1 MRRLILFSIIG
12 FFAQLVD
19 GALGMAY
26 GATSASLLLMFG
38 VAPAVASASIH
49 MAEIATTAASGVSH
63 IWFKNVDRS
72 IILKL
77 VVPGSIS
84 AFVGAAFLSSLPG
97 DVIKPYVSLLL
108 TLLGIYIVIRFLRKR
123 TSTSAEP
130 PAKYSKSFLIPLG
143 LVGGFFDAVGG
154 GGWGPITTPALLA
167 KKGSTP
173 RKVIGTVD
181 TSEFAIAVSA
191 TLGFVLF
198 LGWEQFHWTWVGAFV
213 VGGVLAAPLAAWLV
227 RIIPSYLLGVLVGG
241 FIVLTNVRTLAAST
255 NVISETAMAPIYAVM
270 LALWALAILY
280 QVRARRRH
288 PQTAPGTVSP
298 TASAAETRPGISGA
312 ARQSDRAVSPSSPI
326 PAAVSGGGRSR
337 DRR

>member
-26 GATSASLLLMFG
+26 GATSASLLLLFG

-84 AFVGAAFLSSLPG
+84 AFIGAAFLSSLPG
-97 DVIKPYVSLLL
+97 EVIKPYVSVLL
-108 TLLGIYIVIRFLRKR
+108 TLLGLYIVVRFLRKN
-123 TSTSAEP
+123 TSAQTEA
-130 PAKYSKSFLIPLG
+130 PAQYSKSFLIPLG

-167 KKGSTP
+167 KKGATP

-198 LGWEQFHWTWVGAFV
+198 LGWEQFHWAWVGAFV
-213 VGGVLAAPLAAWLV
+213 IGGVLAAPLAAWLV

-241 FIVLTNVRTLAAST
+241 FIVLTNVRTLLESFDG
-255 NVISETAMAPIYAVM
+255 ISEAALVPVYAAI
-270 LALWALAILY
+270 LLLWASAILY
-280 QVRARRRH
+280 QIRSRKR
-288 PQTAPGTVSP
+288 QLQKESGDVSP
-298 TASAAETRPGISGA
+298 IASSAESRSGKSGA
-312 ARQSDRAVSPSSPI
+312 VHRPDRASGSAI
-326 PAAVSGGGRSR
+326 PAAATTGGHPR
-337 DRR
+337 DHR